1 MRTMSNRRF
10 RTNHVWMGTAIV
22 AALVVGVVLGSA
34 LTTRSEAAQ
43 PPPTLTFTGNE
54 VIVVN
59 YVNSANTA
67 DYERFMR
74 AYGETLAA
82 SSDAQRARMGAGF
95 EVYRAAEAGPGNTAV
110 YLQVLDPA
118 VPGGDYQHITVLAEE
133 YAGGPPGNGDEVR
146 ELYAGYTSSLA
157 PGAYAL
163 NLTSVMEF

>member
-1 MRTMSNRRF
+1 MRTILSRRF

-22 AALVVGVVLGSA
+22 AALAVGVMLGSV
-34 LTTRSEAAQ
+34 LTSRSEAAQ
-43 PPPTLTFTGNE
+43 IPPLTFTGNE

-82 SSDAQRARMGAGF
+82 SSDAQRSRMGAGF
-95 EVYRAAEAGPGNTAV
+95 ELYRAAEAGPGNTAV

-133 YAGGPPGNGDEVR
+133 FAGGPPGNGDEVR
-146 ELYAGYTSSLA
+146 ELYGAYTSALA